1 MDSIGFKNF
10 RRFANFPSID
20 LKNVTIL
27 VGGNNSGKSTIVK
40 ALLLCVDNLRLMS
53 MNDRR
58 RNESDSPI
66 LFSLP
71 VFRFDAN
78 AYHDAKV
85 KTFKRAI
92 HNKPVE
98 TLNLETLKEEKKFP
112 TTITFEF
119 EMGGFGFTF
128 EVAGNP
134 DDKDSTT
141 GDVLSIVIEDKM
153 AQVRYSVFYNSR
165 MMTYEVLNPD
175 GQRKESL
182 IKKLARSYRNTKA
195 DLEKAKE
202 SGDLDSIVDLQQKY
216 DKIIAQVAALSDNEG
231 EEVEDIDEDRIIDIF
246 EDIYKRNK
254 PVKASYDM
262 PLSISRNEVAEP
274 VVLNILS
281 NIINF
286 ATVELV
292 PPKEDPNDDPGI
304 HSADVVTYQILQA
317 NQEAIKLDLDRIRQ
331 SKEDLAD
338 VLNSFEIEYISAH
351 AAHQDTIY
359 KNDDADYLAKVVH
372 EFYRH
377 RIVKGEVEYEF
388 VKHWMSK
395 FGIGIDFD
403 VTSYDGEAYRV
414 DITEED
420 GTTVPLGD
428 KGMGSIQMMILLLR
442 LATIMRYRKRYQL
455 PTIIAIEEPEQ
466 NLHPKMQSLLA
477 DMFEEITRYNNWRFV
492 IETHSEYIIRRAQV
506 IVAESNYI
514 DEEDLREHNPFKIYY
529 LPEDGSDRYEMKF
542 KTSGR
547 FENSFGEGFFD
558 VAGKANLITLR
569 KERSGK

>member
-10 RRFANFPSID
+10 RRFAYFPSID
-20 LKNVTIL
+20 LGNVTIL

-58 RNESDSPI
+58 GTESNSPV
-66 LFSLP
+66 LFSMP

-78 AYHDAKV
+78 AFHDAKV

-98 TLNLETLKEEKKFP
+98 TLNLKTLKNEMKLP

-128 EVAGNP
+128 EVAG
-134 DDKDSTT
+134 DIDKDLTT

-153 AQVRYSVFYNSR
+153 AHVRYSAYYNSR

-175 GQRKESL
+175 GHRNETL
-182 IKKLARSYRNTKA
+182 IKKLARSYRVAKEE
-195 DLEKAKE
+195 LERAQE
-202 SGDLDSIVDLQQKY
+202 SGDLDLIVSVQQKFDKIVAQIASLSDKEDEELQQ
-216 DKIIAQVAALSDNEG
+216 
-231 EEVEDIDEDRIIDIF
+231 IDEDKIL
-246 EDIYKRNK
+246 DIYEEIWKRDK
-254 PVKASYDM
+254 PVKVTYDM
-262 PLSISRNEVAEP
+262 PLSINRNEVTEP
-274 VVLNILS
+274 VVLNVIS

-286 ATVELV
+286 ATNELEA
-292 PPKEDPNDDPGI
+292 PKEDPNEDPAVF
-304 HSADVVTYQILQA
+304 SADMVGHMLLESY
-317 NQEAIKLDLDRIRQ
+317 QEAIKLDLDTIKR
-331 SKEDLAD
+331 SKEDLSV

-359 KNDDADYLAKVVH
+359 KNDEADYLAKVVH
-372 EFYRH
+372 MFCLH
-377 RIVKGEVEYEF
+377 RIAKGEEEYEF

-395 FGIGIDFD
+395 FNIGKDFD
-403 VTSYDGEAYRV
+403 VKSWDGEAYRV

-420 GTTVPLGD
+420 GTIVPLGD

-442 LATIMRYRKRYQL
+442 LATIMRYRKHYQL

-466 NLHPKMQSLLA
+466 NLHPRMQSLLA
-477 DMFEEITRYNNWRFV
+477 DMFEELVRHNNWRFV
-492 IETHSEYIIRRAQV
+492 IETHSEYIVRKAQV
-506 IVAESNYI
+506 LVAEANYV

-529 LPEDGSDRYEMKF
+529 LPEDGSVRYEMRF

>member
-20 LKNVTIL
+20 LGNVTIL

-92 HNKPVE
+92 HNKPVYS
-98 TLNLETLKEEKKFP
+98 LNPKTLKNEEALP
-112 TTITFEF
+112 TTITFQF

-128 EVAGNP
+128 EVAG
-134 DDKDSTT
+134 DIDKDLTT

-153 AQVRYSVFYNSR
+153 AHVRYSAYYNSR
-165 MMTYEVLNPD
+165 MMSYEVLNPD
-175 GQRKESL
+175 GQRNESL
-182 IKKLARSYRNTKA
+182 IKKLARSYLVTKEE
-195 DLEKAKE
+195 LERAQE

-274 VVLNILS
+274 VVLNVIS

-286 ATVELV
+286 ATVQLV
-292 PPKEDPNDDPGI
+292 EPKEDPNDDPGVF
-304 HSADVVTYQILQA
+304 SADVVSYQILQA
-317 NQEAIKLDLDRIRQ
+317 NQEAIKLDLDKIRQ

-377 RIVKGEVEYEF
+377 RIVKGEDEYEF
-388 VKHWMSK
+388 VKRWMSE
-395 FGIGIDFD
+395 FGIGKDFD
-403 VTSYDGEAYRV
+403 VMSWDGEAYRV
-414 DITEED
+414 DITEDD
-420 GTTVPLGD
+420 GTIVPLGD
-428 KGMGSIQMMILLLR
+428 KGVGSIQMMILLLR
-442 LATIMRYRKRYQL
+442 LATIMRYRKQYKL

-466 NLHPKMQSLLA
+466 NLHPRMQSLLA
-477 DMFEEITRYNNWRFV
+477 DMFEEITRTNNWRFV
-492 IETHSEYIIRRAQV
+492 IETHSEYLIRKAQV
-506 IVAESNYI
+506 IVAGSNYI
-514 DEEDLREHNPFKIYY
+514 DEEDLKEHNPFKIYY

-542 KTSGR
+542 RTDGS
-547 FENSFGEGFFD
+547 FENDFGKGFLD
-558 VAGKANLITLR
+558 EAENLAFKIL
-569 KERSGK
+569 

>member
-20 LKNVTIL
+20 LGNVTIL

-40 ALLLCVDNLRLMS
+40 ALLLCVDNLKLMS

-98 TLNLETLKEEKKFP
+98 DLNPKTLKNEVALP
-112 TTITFEF
+112 TTITFQF

-128 EVAGNP
+128 EVAG
-134 DDKDSTT
+134 DIDKDLTT

-153 AQVRYSVFYNSR
+153 AHVRYSAYYNSH

-175 GQRKESL
+175 GQRNESL
-182 IKKLARSYRNTKA
+182 IKKLARSYRATKEE
-195 DLEKAKE
+195 LERAQE
-202 SGDLDSIVDLQQKY
+202 SGDLDLIVSVQQKF
-216 DKIIAQVAALSDNEG
+216 DKIIAQISSLSDKED
-231 EEVEDIDEDRIIDIF
+231 EELEKIDEDKIV
-246 EDIYKRNK
+246 DIYNEIWKRDK
-254 PVKASYDM
+254 PVKATYDM
-262 PLSISRNEVAEP
+262 PLSINHNEVHEP
-274 VVLNILS
+274 VVLNVIS

-286 ATVELV
+286 ATVKLEA
-292 PPKEDPNDDPGI
+292 PKEDPNEDPGVY
-304 HSADVVTYQILQA
+304 SADMVGHMMMEAYQ
-317 NQEAIKLDLDRIRQ
+317 EDIKLDLDKIKQ
-331 SKEDLAD
+331 SKEDLSD

-359 KNDDADYLAKVVH
+359 KNDDSDYLAKVVH

-377 RIVKGEVEYEF
+377 RIVKGEDEYEF

-395 FGIGIDFD
+395 FGIGKDFD

-414 DITEED
+414 DITEVD
-420 GTTVPLGD
+420 GTSVPLGD

-477 DMFEEITRYNNWRFV
+477 DMFEEITRKNNWRFV
-492 IETHSEYIIRRAQV
+492 IETHSEYLIRRAQV

-529 LPEDGSDRYEMKF
+529 LPEDGRDRYEMKF

-547 FENSFGEGFFD
+547 FENSFDEGFFD